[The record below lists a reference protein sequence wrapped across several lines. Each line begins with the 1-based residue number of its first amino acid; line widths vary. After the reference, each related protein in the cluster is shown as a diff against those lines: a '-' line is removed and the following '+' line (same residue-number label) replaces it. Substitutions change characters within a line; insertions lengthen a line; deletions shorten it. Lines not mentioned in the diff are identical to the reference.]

1 MGDVAVLFKVYP
13 ESGQEDAVLK
23 EIKEKMQP
31 KSMQKEEVAFGIKV
45 VKVLFVHP
53 DNSGS
58 TDLEEQLKKVPGVRE
73 VEVAEESLI

>member
-13 ESGQEDAVLK
+13 EAGEEEKVLK

-31 KSMQKEEVAFGIKV
+31 KSMQTQEIAFGIKV

-53 DNSGS
+53 DSSGS
-58 TDLEEQLKKVPGVRE
+58 TDLEEELKKVPGVRE
-73 VEVAEESLI
+73 VEVEEESLI